1 MVVMM
6 VVMMAAMMVETM
18 VYQLENK
25 EAVKLV
31 DLMVGMMAA
40 EKADL

>member
-25 EAVKLV
+25 EAAKLV